1 MHRFYA
7 DETAETSDTFLLS
20 PEDAHHALHVL
31 RMKPGDEAEVF
42 ASGNRYL
49 AVFTELSPA
58 CARLKTVRPLPSA
71 EPSLSVTLF
80 QGLPKFDK
88 MEWIVQKGVEL
99 GVSGIVPV
107 PMIRSVSKPD
117 EKNMRN
123 KTERWRKIAREAGKQ
138 AGRCVLPD
146 IADPVPLS
154 GLRPYLDA
162 LDAVVVPWEECSSPG
177 PKAWSETH
185 PGIRSLG
192 IVIGPEGGIAPEE
205 IRFLRELRCEPITLG
220 PRILRTETAGIA
232 SVSAFLSLYGEME

>member
-80 QGLPKFDK
+80 QGLRPSF
-88 MEWIVQKGVEL
+88 L
-99 GVSGIVPV
+99 P
-107 PMIRSVSKPD
+107 R
-117 EKNMRN
+117 
-123 KTERWRKIAREAGKQ
+123 
-138 AGRCVLPD
+138 GRVF
-146 IADPVPLS
+146 
-154 GLRPYLDA
+154 R
-162 LDAVVVPWEECSSPG
+162 
-177 PKAWSETH
+177 
-185 PGIRSLG
+185 
-192 IVIGPEGGIAPEE
+192 
-205 IRFLRELRCEPITLG
+205 
-220 PRILRTETAGIA
+220 
-232 SVSAFLSLYGEME
+232 